1 MPRFSAK
8 KGHLIFFFFLFI
20 HEFLSTVNAVAA
32 PPPLRREPL
41 GGKRGWCLVKP
52 HREPKLHQ
60 RQEKRK
66 LLHSCAGSH
75 SNAAVPIFKNLKDSK
90 NIKSEGRKKK
100 KATKNKTR
108 FYQKEKKKCTCSL
121 QALVMKLHMANYQ
134 FAGVQVRKYP
144 QPQQAS
150 PWRKEAISHLPSC

>member
-1 MPRFSAK
+1 MALRLQNVTKRSRPRRARVNASILCQERPSDFF
-8 KGHLIFFFFLFI
+8 IFFFLFI
-20 HEFLSTVNAVAA
+20 NEFLSTVNAGTA

-41 GGKRGWCLVKP
+41 GGKQGWCLVKP

-100 KATKNKTR
+100 SNKKQNTFLSERKKNMHVFLTGSSDETA
-108 FYQKEKKKCTCSL
+108 Y
-121 QALVMKLHMANYQ
+121 
-134 FAGVQVRKYP
+134 G
-144 QPQQAS
+144 
-150 PWRKEAISHLPSC
+150 